1 MGAGIPSG
9 SEEAGA
15 RRLDIA
21 DMTFRIF
28 DGKPVL
34 EVFDALEHFPLD
46 VLEATVNRCRRRRPI
61 LWSHVP
67 SLCCSHACRCM
78 STLRW
83 VEFGE
88 WRVISVVA
96 CFVGRSG
103 RRRVTHTGRGRR
115 PHHGVPHGVGP
126 GGTIVNFARGRSQQK
141 SADLVARS
149 FVAVGGGF
157 KTFYR
162 VIFLTLRVCGH
173 RTQCLQPRPRGARDN
188 TKRRENENDSMVA
201 LCVQRA
207 KGDGW
212 GGALGP
218 PQVRT
223 EKLYIIQKGGRK
235 GKQ

>member
-157 KTFYR
+157 ETFSR
-162 VIFLTLRVCGH
+162 VIFLTLQVCG
-173 RTQCLQPRPRGARDN
+173 L
-188 TKRRENENDSMVA
+188 
-201 LCVQRA
+201 RA
-207 KGDGW
+207 SVYNPGRAEPGD
-212 GGALGP
+212 
-218 PQVRT
+218 
-223 EKLYIIQKGGRK
+223 K
-235 GKQ
+235 